1 MSPLYVH
8 LCLSTGLALLVS
20 GCQRAAATPVK
31 PAVPSK
37 VTGAV
42 KEDQLATVELTEAA
56 EARLGIETATIE
68 MRSLPQHRTFGG
80 EVTLPTGASVIVSTP
95 MTGKLQSPVVGN
107 LPRPGTVVIAKQ
119 PVLGLLPLLSPA
131 EKIALATQVTDA
143 EGQIQQAK
151 ALVEQRRIDLERAEL
166 QNEKGVGLKATLD
179 TAKAQMIQSQ
189 KALEAALTRKGVL
202 DTWLDGESTGE
213 QKPLMIESPQSGII
227 RAMNVMPGEFV
238 MAGSVLF
245 EVMNI
250 DRLWI
255 RVPVYVGEVAQVAVD
270 QAANV
275 GDLAFRA
282 GQLQLKAEPIAAPP
296 TATALAS
303 TVDLYYELT
312 NTKGTLRPGQRV
324 SVELPLVGSIEQRVI
339 PWSAVVHDIY
349 GGAWI
354 YEKIADHK
362 FARRRVQVKQV
373 IDKWAVLDQGPPVGT
388 TIVVTGVAEV
398 FGTEFWVQK

>member
-68 MRSLPQHRTFGG
+68 IRSLPQHRTFGG
-80 EVTLPTGASVIVSTP
+80 EVTL
-95 MTGKLQSPVVGN
+95 L
-107 LPRPGTVVIAKQ
+107 
-119 PVLGLLPLLSPA
+119 
-131 EKIALATQVTDA
+131 TDA

-202 DTWLDGESTGE
+202 DAWLDGESTGE

-373 IDKWAVLDQGPPVGT
+373 IDTWAVLDQGPPVGT